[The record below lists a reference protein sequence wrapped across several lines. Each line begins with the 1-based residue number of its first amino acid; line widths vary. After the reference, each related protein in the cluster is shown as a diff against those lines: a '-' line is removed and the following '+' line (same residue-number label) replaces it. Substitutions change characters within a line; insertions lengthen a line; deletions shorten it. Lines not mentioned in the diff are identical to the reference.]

1 VDFEL
6 VDSGHADF
14 ELEDFGLVDSEVV
27 DFESCLWC

>member
-6 VDSGHADF
+6 VDSGHTDL